1 MSNDE
6 DKRDL
11 DLILRTDECQ
21 AYLDEIRKV
30 LLGRTVKS
38 IRFKNSGNC
47 ITTILCLDND
57 AAFTVFRPDLDVESM
72 RSQFE
77 LALERERSLE
87 YSERQH
93 KEEAVPKKCFIIG
106 VREIHFRY
114 FEVEAEDEYQAKD
127 LVNDRAPEARDLEFT
142 EYAEELE
149 RDTWSVEEK
158 PPARS

>member
-6 DKRDL
+6 DKHDI
-11 DLILRTDECQ
+11 DLILGTDECQ
-21 AYLDEIRKV
+21 AYLDEIRQV
-30 LLGRTVKS
+30 LLGRTVVS

-47 ITTILCLDND
+47 ITIILCLDND
-57 AAFTVFRPDLDVESM
+57 ATFTVFRPDLDVESM

-77 LALERERSLE
+77 LALEREHQRELAE
-87 YSERQH
+87 Q
-93 KEEAVPKKCFIIG
+93 EAAKQAATKKTFIIG
-106 VREIHFRY
+106 IREIHFRY
-114 FEVEAEDEYQAKD
+114 YEVEAENEYQAKD